1 MNKKIL
7 IIDDDPAILEVTQI
21 ILSSYNYDVQTSLDG
36 KILNK
41 IKIVPDL
48 IILDVLLSGEDGRQ
62 IVKKIRADSVIK
74 NTPVVMFS
82 ADPSAADTV
91 VNCGADD
98 FISKPFEIDAF
109 LKIVAKNMPS

>member
-21 ILSSYNYDVQTSLDG
+21 ILSGNNYDVQTSLDG
-36 KILNK
+36 KILKNLSQM
-41 IKIVPDL
+41 PDL

-62 IVKKIRADSVIK
+62 IVKRIRADSAIK
-74 NTPVVMFS
+74 DTPVVMFS
-82 ADPSAADTV
+82 ADPSAIDTV
-91 VNCGADD
+91 VDCGAND

-109 LKIVAKNMPS
+109 LKIVAKNIV